1 MAELKSI
8 SISDIHIGERLRE
21 IDEDHAQA
29 IALSIGEIGL
39 QSPIQVRPTPA
50 QKGGKFTLVAGGHR
64 LRGCQIAGLTEID
77 AFVVKADGR
86 QAQLLEIAENLFRND
101 LSVIDRAIFVQQY
114 RALWEEERGEIKA
127 GRPSQKSDH
136 GDPIFSGGFSA
147 HVADRLGISEPSAK
161 RLGTI
166 AARLHPELRSALRH
180 TLVADQTTMLL
191 KLAKMEP
198 AMQRRAAIAYRDLGD
213 IKEALT
219 LISDKRPVEKSPDE
233 ILFEKLVDLWSRS
246 NAGVKA
252 SFLSHIGLADETIQA
267 AE

>member
-21 IDEDHAQA
+21 IDDDHAQA

-101 LSVIDRAIFVQQY
+101 LSIIDRAIFVQQY
-114 RALWEEERGEIKA
+114 RTLWEEEHGEIRR
-127 GRPSQKSDH
+127 GGDQKSKDH
-136 GDPIFSGGFSA
+136 GDPLVVGRFSA

-180 TLVADQTTMLL
+180 TQVADQTTMLL

-198 AMQRRAAIAYRDLGD
+198 AMQRRAAIAYRDVGD
-213 IKEALT
+213 IKQALT

-246 NAGVKA
+246 NASVKT

>member
-64 LRGCQIAGLTEID
+64 LRGCQIAGLTEVD

-101 LSVIDRAIFVQQY
+101 LSIIDRAIFVQQY
-114 RALWEEERGEIKA
+114 RALWEEEHGEIRR
-127 GRPSQKSDH
+127 GGDQKSKDH
-136 GDPIFSGGFSA
+136 GDPLIVGRFSA

-213 IKEALT
+213 IKQALT
-219 LISDKRPVEKSPDE
+219 LISDKRPAEKSPDE

-246 NAGVKA
+246 NASVKA

>member
-101 LSVIDRAIFVQQY
+101 LSIIDRAIFVQQY
-114 RALWEEERGEIKA
+114 RALWEEEHGEIKR
-127 GRPSQKSDH
+127 GGDHRPNRHGGGLVAASFSD
-136 GDPIFSGGFSA
+136 
-147 HVADRLGISEPSAK
+147 HVADRLGLSKRSSE
-161 RLGTI
+161 RLDRI
-166 AARLHPELRSALRH
+166 ARRLHPELRSALRH
-180 TLVADQTTMLL
+180 TEVADQSTMLE

-213 IKEALT
+213 IKQALT
-219 LISDKRPVEKSPDE
+219 LISDKRPVDKTPDE
-233 ILFEKLVDLWSRS
+233 ILFEKLIDLWSRA
-246 NAGVKA
+246 NANVKG
-252 SFLSHIGLADETIQA
+252 SFLSHIGLADETTHA